1 MTNVANNTLVYKS
14 VAKGLAML
22 GDQIDKDN
30 RKLIQMLASLDKLQ
44 IKLSKGPAG
53 FKQLAKA
60 EKEVD
65 AATQAYAQAL
75 HARAAAEQK
84 RTELKKLLDTQLR
97 QNLERDRG
105 DQSALR
111 KDPAI
116 QAGQKSRE
124 NRAIANDPTQSYDVR
139 KRLST
144 IMCFMKNKP
153 CRRAPRAR

>member
-1 MTNVANNTLVYKS
+1 MTNVANNTLVYKA

-75 HARAAAEQK
+75 HARLRPNRNGRSSKNCSIPSFGRTWNGTEGTRVLYGKTQPYRPGK
-84 RTELKKLLDTQLR
+84 RAGKTERLR
-97 QNLERDRG
+97 TIR
-105 DQSALR
+105 
-111 KDPAI
+111 P
-116 QAGQKSRE
+116 SR
-124 NRAIANDPTQSYDVR
+124 TMCG